1 MRLSS
6 FVSVSALV
14 LGSGTAFAGGVVAP
28 VVDVAP
34 VVVTPVAPIAS
45 AWGGAYAGG
54 SLGYIFDTEDQVGF
68 SEVIDGE
75 DFGLIGGLGD
85 VGISGATAGLQL
97 GYRWQRGN
105 WVFGPELGVEFGSV
119 DETVNFG
126 DDLTG
131 TTGSVE
137 SEMKNIATLVMKTGY
152 AVNPQTLVYGTFGV
166 ARGDFD
172 YTLRIDD
179 ESQTRGFN
187 ATGAA
192 AGLGVERMINARTS
206 VFAEYQYRDFGNER
220 VEFTDGIDT
229 VSTRAS
235 MTMSSVKIGANFRF

>member
-1 MRLSS
+1 MRLFALS
-6 FVSVSALV
+6 SVSALV
-14 LGSGTAFAGGVVAP
+14 LGASAALAGGVVSP

-34 VVVTPVAPIAS
+34 VTVTPVAPIAW
-45 AWGGAYAGG
+45 AWGGAYVGG

-75 DFGLIGGLGD
+75 DVGLIGGLGD

-119 DETVNFG
+119 DESIDIG
-126 DDLTG
+126 DPLLG
-131 TTGSVE
+131 RVE
-137 SEMKNIATLVMKTGY
+137 SEMKNIATLVIKTGY
-152 AVNPQTLVYGTFGV
+152 AVNPQTLVYGTLGV

-172 YTLRIDD
+172 YTLSTGDF
-179 ESQTRGFN
+179 SQTRGFT

-192 AGLGVERMINARTS
+192 GGLGVERMINPRTS
-206 VFAEYQYRDFGNER
+206 IFAEYQYRDFGNER
-220 VEFTDGIDT
+220 VEFSDGIDT
-229 VSTRAS
+229 LSTRAS

>member
-1 MRLSS
+1 MRLSY

-14 LGSGTAFAGGVVAP
+14 LGSGAASAGGIISP
-28 VVDVAP
+28 VMDVSP
-34 VVVTPVAPIAS
+34 VVVTTEAPIAA
-45 AWGGAYAGG
+45 AWGGAYVGG
-54 SLGYIFDTEDQVGF
+54 SLGYIFDTDDQVGF
-68 SEVIDGE
+68 SEVIDG
-75 DFGLIGGLGD
+75 DDVGLVGGLGD

-119 DETVNFG
+119 DESIDFG
-126 DDLTG
+126 DDVDATS
-131 TTGSVE
+131 GSVE

-172 YTLRIDD
+172 YTVSTDD
-179 ESQTRGFN
+179 GSLTRGFD

-220 VEFTDGIDT
+220 IEFTDGIDT

-235 MTMSSVKIGANFRF
+235 MTMSTVKVGANFRF